1 MLNLRRTAVVLGLLA
16 GCAHA
21 PPPGGTDPRAALTLR
36 DQAYDLDVQ
45 KPDPMHHDAVRAMR
59 QLAAAVAQLPG
70 NHSDAVARIQVRA
83 DRIAHSSR
91 DALHSGEAKE
101 ALLIALDEIKH
112 IPRRSRALKPAEREA
127 RDAVQQIDE
136 NVAYLQQ
143 RNEIDRA
150 FNRVATTVMIAT
162 LPARQANR

>member
-1 MLNLRRTAVVLGLLA
+1 MRRFAILLGLLA

-21 PPPGGTDPRAALTLR
+21 PPPGGRYPQAALELR
-36 DQAYDLDVQ
+36 NQAYDLDAQ
-45 KPDPMHHDAVRAMR
+45 KPDPMHQDAVRALR

-83 DRIAHSSR
+83 DRIAHSR
-91 DALHSGEAKE
+91 HDALHSPETKE

-112 IPRRSRALKPAEREA
+112 IPRRSRALKPAEKDAREA
-127 RDAVQQIDE
+127 VDQIDE

-162 LPARQANR
+162 LPVKQANR

>member
-1 MLNLRRTAVVLGLLA
+1 MRKFAILLGLLA

-21 PPPGGTDPRAALTLR
+21 PPPGGRDPQAAIRLR
-36 DQAYDLDVQ
+36 DQAYDLDAQ
-45 KPDPMHHDAVRAMR
+45 KPDSMHQDAVRAMR
-59 QLAAAVAQLPG
+59 QLAKAVAQLPG
-70 NHSDAVARIQVRA
+70 DHSDAVARIQERA

-91 DALHSGEAKE
+91 DALHSGETKE

-112 IPRRSRALKPAEREA
+112 IRRRSRALKPAEREA
-127 RDAVQQIDE
+127 RDAVGQIDE

-162 LPARQANR
+162 LPTRQATR

>member
-1 MLNLRRTAVVLGLLA
+1 MTAILLGMLA

-21 PPPGGTDPRAALTLR
+21 PPPGGTYPQAALALR
-36 DQAYDLDVQ
+36 DQAYDLDSHP
-45 KPDPMHHDAVRAMR
+45 PDPMHQDAVRALR

-70 NHSDAVARIQVRA
+70 NHSDAVARIEARA
-83 DRIAHSSR
+83 DRIAHSGP
-91 DALHSGEAKE
+91 DALHSDVTKE

-136 NVAYLQQ
+136 NVAYLEQ

-162 LPARQANR
+162 LPVHQARR